1 MMDLVT
7 SVVTTKPWMRLLAS
21 LPRAA
26 FRWNHSD
33 VMADGGRAL
42 ARQLGVRVI
51 SRRGWSA
58 AN

>member
-7 SVVTTKPWMRLLAS
+7 SVVMTKPLIRLLAP

-26 FRWNHSD
+26 FRWSHSD

-42 ARQLGVRVI
+42 ACQLGVRVI

-58 AN
+58 AD